1 MLSILWLMF
10 SYKLNM
16 LDFEDFFFF
25 FYIYLCSFNH
35 LLFKAFSDKS
45 DNLRTQVMFALTFQI
60 YS

>member
-16 LDFEDFFFF
+16 LDFEDIF

-35 LLFKAFSDKS
+35 LLFNAFSDKL